1 MSKKHQVIFKNS
13 KSSEFAMGFRTKF
26 TKEVAMIDFV
36 YFDDIKSSD
45 GNIDVREHYV
55 LSSIAL
61 TKDTASDLIKKLQM
75 FVNSDE

>member
-13 KSSEFAMGFRTKF
+13 KSAEFAMGFRTRF
-26 TKEVAMIDFV
+26 TKEVAMIEFI
-36 YFDDIKSSD
+36 YFNDIKSSD
-45 GNIDVREHYV
+45 GNLEVRENYV

-61 TKDTASDLIKKLQM
+61 TKDTASDLIKKLQV